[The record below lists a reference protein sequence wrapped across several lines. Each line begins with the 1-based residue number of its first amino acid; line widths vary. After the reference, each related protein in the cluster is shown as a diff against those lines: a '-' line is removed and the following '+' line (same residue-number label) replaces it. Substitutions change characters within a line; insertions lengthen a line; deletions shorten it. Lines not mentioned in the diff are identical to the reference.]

1 MCYIKGKIMDCS
13 IQPPPAY
20 YYEMVKP
27 YRDSFGLITQ
37 HDFDGG
43 DTAHRTGLFYLGLY
57 LNYKDKPTIMVKI
70 KKDFERDLKQL
81 EYEKG
86 KFVRHPDPKMWYSNP
101 KNFSR
106 DQTTTLLVALGLFGE
121 KESVKENMIQLI
133 KGYGFYP
140 NILKNWTNK
149 EKVIPLDYRDFAGM
163 SDWGSY
169 IRALDNKLLY
179 PYLLV
184 SDTQLLGSSIIRL
197 SFSYLDQDDTS
208 DDINFSTHLIQAEL
222 VMPTPLSKLASWVY
236 KLKVVN
242 RSHPQHNA
250 IFSYWRYYFTHGGRP
265 PIDKLFECPIKE
277 IFYGD

>member
-1 MCYIKGKIMDCS
+1 MDCS
-13 IQPPPAY
+13 VHPPPAY

-57 LNYKDKPTIMVKI
+57 LNYKDNPKAIIKI
-70 KKDFERDLKQL
+70 KEYFKNDLGKI
-81 EYEKG
+81 EYDTG
-86 KFVRHPDPKMWYSNP
+86 KFVRHPDKNMWYSNP

-106 DQTTTLLVALGLFGE
+106 DQNTPLIVALGFFEE
-121 KESVKENMIQLI
+121 KESIRGNLSQLI

-169 IRALDNKLLY
+169 IRALDNKSLY
-179 PYLLV
+179 PLLLV
-184 SDTQLLGSSIIRL
+184 SDTQLLGSSIIRFSL
-197 SFSYLDQDDTS
+197 SYLDQDDSS
-208 DDINFSTHLIQAEL
+208 DDINFSVHLIQSQL
-222 VMPTPLSKLASWVY
+222 VMPTPLSKLASWFY
-236 KLKVVN
+236 KLKSVN
-242 RSHPQHNA
+242 KTHPESNS

-277 IFYGD
+277 IFYDN